1 MLRAILVDDEVLALQ
16 SLEKDLQT
24 YCAQTVEVVASCESP
39 LSALQAIR
47 RHQPDVVFLDISLEG
62 FETDGFGLLEILG
75 EVQFSLVFVTAHPNY
90 ALQAFKVSAVDYL
103 VKPFSPQELQ
113 RAVEKVY
120 QQRRLPNA
128 QELRELIEAL
138 KEPGACREP
147 QLRFPMTNG
156 SHFVE
161 ERDIMYCRAEG
172 AYTRL
177 FLAGGQSLLV
187 SKGLKSV
194 QKPLSEE
201 WFFRV
206 HYSHLI
212 NRRYLQQLLSN
223 GKAEA
228 KVLMK
233 DGEKLVVSRSKKQ
246 GFLQWMKQKTVA
258 S

>member
-16 SLEKDLQT
+16 SLQQDLQT
-24 YCAQTVEVVASCESP
+24 YCAQTIEVVASCDSP
-39 LSALQAIR
+39 LHALKAIR
-47 RHQPDVVFLDISLEG
+47 KYQPDLVFLDISLEG
-62 FETDGFGLLEILG
+62 FETDGFGLLDILG
-75 EVQFSLVFVTAHPNY
+75 EVHFSIIFVTAHPDY
-90 ALQAFKVSAVDYL
+90 ALQAFRVSAVDYL
-103 VKPFSPQELQ
+103 VKPFSPQDLQ

-128 QELRELIEAL
+128 QELRELIDAL
-138 KEPGACREP
+138 QTPTLCREP

-156 SHFVE
+156 SHFIE
-161 ERDIMYCRAEG
+161 EGEIMYCLAEG

-177 FLAGGQSLLV
+177 MLADGSNLLV

-194 QKPLSEE
+194 QEPLSEE
-201 WFFRV
+201 WFFRI

-212 NRRYLQQLLSN
+212 NRRYLKQLISN

-228 KVLMK
+228 EVLMK
-233 DGEKLVVSRSKKQ
+233 DGTKLVVARSRKQ
-246 GFLQWMKQKTVA
+246 PFLKWMKSKTVA